1 MKIVEN
7 ISSIK
12 EKAKV
17 WLASWNRDYEDHIN
31 AQDHV
36 LSEDEMIDEANMESF
51 PSSDPPGHRSKSSQD
66 KKKH

>member
-12 EKAKV
+12 EKAKA
-17 WLASWNRDYEDHIN
+17 WLASWDRDYEDHIN

-51 PSSDPPGHRSKSSQD
+51 PSSDPPGYRSKSSQD
-66 KKKH
+66 KNKH

>member
-1 MKIVEN
+1 VIIFED
-7 ISSIK
+7 ILAIK
-12 EKAKV
+12 EKEKA
-17 WLASWNRDYEDHIN
+17 WIAYLRTDYEDHIN

-51 PSSDPPGHRSKSSQD
+51 PSSDPPGYRSKSSKD